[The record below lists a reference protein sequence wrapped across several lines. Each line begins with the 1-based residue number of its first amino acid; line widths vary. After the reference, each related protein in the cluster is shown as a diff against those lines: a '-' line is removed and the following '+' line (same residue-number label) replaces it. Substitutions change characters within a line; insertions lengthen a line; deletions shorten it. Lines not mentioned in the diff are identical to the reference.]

1 MSYYQYLGSVHVS
14 RYLFW
19 AEVSNWNFNLPTSD
33 IFRADLA
40 GSRRKHMGNFRSMY
54 VSGLALDMVR
64 RRLYISDQHKQT
76 IECTNYEGN
85 DKYTVAVAEVISA
98 KY

>member
-1 MSYYQYLGSVHVS
+1 MSLECVHDS

-19 AEVSNWNFNLPTSD
+19 AEASNWNFNMPTSD
-33 IFRADLA
+33 VFRTDMA
-40 GSRRKHMGNFRSMY
+40 GRNIKHVGSFRSMN

-64 RRLYISDQHKQT
+64 RRLYMSDQHKHT
-76 IECTNYEGN
+76 IECTNYEGK
-85 DKYTVAVAEVISA
+85 DKYIVANVEVRSE